1 LTTVLSALLSNA
13 NLWTSPCSTT
23 DFMCTESQRALTNL
37 FFLLKFNLSHKL
49 QLLNVQYNFCSA
61 MCYTVLIWT
70 LILLTLGNILLQS
83 FNWTKPVHY
92 VHLTNFESQN
102 SHSKFDQLCDVTN
115 IRVIGSRSRSVC
127 GRSAFNCQG
136 CGLGRDGLGSRVSRR
151 TNVSSRSHL
160 KKNCQHLG
168 LGRHTS
174 LLVLVS
180 AIYVSCLR
188 PI

>member
-1 LTTVLSALLSNA
+1 MTTVLSALLSNA

-136 CGLGRDGLGSRVSRR
+136 CGLGRDGLGSRDVPTSR
-151 TNVSSRSHL
+151 
-160 KKNCQHLG
+160 LG
-168 LGRHTS
+168 LISRKIVNISVSGGTRLFSSWSRPFTS
-174 LLVLVS
+174 R
-180 AIYVSCLR
+180 A
-188 PI
+188 